1 MCSLNIWILMPLL
14 NEVSGMDGKHPFQ
27 TDRMTL
33 CFATAFCHHFDCNG
47 QWDEERTVPLT
58 VKSRQN

>member
-1 MCSLNIWILMPLL
+1 MPLL